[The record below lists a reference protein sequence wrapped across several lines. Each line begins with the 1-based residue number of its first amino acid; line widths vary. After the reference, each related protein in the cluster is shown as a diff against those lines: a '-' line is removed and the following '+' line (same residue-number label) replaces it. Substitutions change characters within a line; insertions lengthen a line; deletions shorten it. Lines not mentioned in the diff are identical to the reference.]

1 MDGYGGFERGL
12 EDERGLG
19 FENEEEEEKK
29 KFKVMGG

>member
-19 FENEEEEEKK
+19 FENEEEEEI
-29 KFKVMGG
+29 FLRL

>member
-19 FENEEEEEKK
+19 FENEEEEEKN
-29 KFKVMGG
+29 FKVVGG

>member
-19 FENEEEEEKK
+19 FENEEEEEKILRL
-29 KFKVMGG
+29 

>member
-19 FENEEEEEKK
+19 FENEEEEEN
-29 KFKVMGG
+29 FLRL